1 MATSS
6 PWRLDRG
13 AGRGQEGGRAGEA
26 RGMSLVSVSGL
37 ARMGVRMT
45 GAARA
50 SPRPVTVLLRSVYLS
65 HSLTLSLSHSLSVGE
80 SVRVCVCVRVCACV
94 CVCVSVSVHI
104 FLNDLYPGTEIK

>member
-37 ARMGVRMT
+37 VRMGVRMT

-65 HSLTLSLSHSLSVGE
+65 HSLTLSLSHSLTLSLWE
-80 SVRVCVCVRVCACV
+80 RACVCACACV
-94 CVCVSVSVHI
+94 CIIQLSHI
-104 FLNDLYPGTEIK
+104 THTHTHTHTHT

>member
-26 RGMSLVSVSGL
+26 RGMSLVSLSGL

-65 HSLTLSLSHSLSVGE
+65 HSLTLSLSHSLTLSLWE
-80 SVRVCVCVRVCACV
+80 RACVCACACV
-94 CVCVSVSVHI
+94 CIIQLSHI
-104 FLNDLYPGTEIK
+104 THTHTHTHTHT